1 MPNRWPRWPTGC
13 CMSRTENWSPTAA
26 SRQRTTSPPVMSK
39 KRCRLKDEA
48 AMLTIGK
55 VAERA
60 QVTADSIRFYEREG
74 LIRPAGKSESGYR
87 LYTEEAIRRIEFIK
101 QAQECGF
108 SLADIRELLELRRPD
123 SACCDDIYRVSVEKK
138 LQLEHKIKALTAMS
152 QALTRLIDM
161 CSRDRKSL
169 DECPILGALEAGGG

>member
-1 MPNRWPRWPTGC
+1 
-13 CMSRTENWSPTAA
+13 
-26 SRQRTTSPPVMSK
+26 
-39 KRCRLKDEA
+39 
-48 AMLTIGK
+48 MLTIGK

-108 SLADIRELLELRRPD
+108 SLADIRELLELRSTD

-138 LQLEHKIKALTAMS
+138 LQLEQKIKALNAMS

-161 CSRDRKSL
+161 CSHDRKSL
-169 DECPILGALEAGGG
+169 DECPILGALEAGPAKQPGKSPTIRSTRKSK

>member
-1 MPNRWPRWPTGC
+1 
-13 CMSRTENWSPTAA
+13 
-26 SRQRTTSPPVMSK
+26 
-39 KRCRLKDEA
+39 
-48 AMLTIGK
+48 MLTIGK
-55 VAERA
+55 VAQRA

-108 SLADIRELLELRRPD
+108 SLADIRELLELRSTD

-169 DECPILGALEAGGG
+169 DECPILGALEAGVAKQGGKAPKAQLKMGAKSK

>member
-1 MPNRWPRWPTGC
+1 
-13 CMSRTENWSPTAA
+13 
-26 SRQRTTSPPVMSK
+26 
-39 KRCRLKDEA
+39 
-48 AMLTIGK
+48 MLTIGK

-108 SLADIRELLELRRPD
+108 SLADIRELLELRSTD

-138 LQLEHKIKALTAMS
+138 LQLERKIKALAVMS
-152 QALTRLIDM
+152 QALTRLIDL
-161 CSRDRKSL
+161 CSHDRKSL
-169 DECPILGALEAGGG
+169 DECPILGALETGLAKQPGKSPKIQSTGRSK

>member
-1 MPNRWPRWPTGC
+1 
-13 CMSRTENWSPTAA
+13 
-26 SRQRTTSPPVMSK
+26 
-39 KRCRLKDEA
+39 
-48 AMLTIGK
+48 MLTIGK

-101 QAQECGF
+101 QAQDCGF
-108 SLADIRELLELRRPD
+108 SLADIRELLELRSTD

-138 LQLEHKIKALTAMS
+138 LQLEHKIKTLNAMS

-161 CSRDRKSL
+161 CSHDRKSL
-169 DECPILGALEAGGG
+169 DECPILGALEAGLAKRPGKSPKIQSTGRSK

>member
-1 MPNRWPRWPTGC
+1 
-13 CMSRTENWSPTAA
+13 
-26 SRQRTTSPPVMSK
+26 
-39 KRCRLKDEA
+39 
-48 AMLTIGK
+48 MLTIGK
-55 VAERA
+55 VAESA

-87 LYTEEAIRRIEFIK
+87 LYTEEAIRRIGFIK

-108 SLADIRELLELRRPD
+108 SLADIRELLELRSTD

-138 LQLEHKIKALTAMS
+138 LQLERKIKALTVMS

-161 CSRDRKSL
+161 CSHDRKSL
-169 DECPILGALEAGGG
+169 DECPILGALEAGLAKQPGKSPKIQSTARSK

>member
-1 MPNRWPRWPTGC
+1 
-13 CMSRTENWSPTAA
+13 
-26 SRQRTTSPPVMSK
+26 
-39 KRCRLKDEA
+39 
-48 AMLTIGK
+48 MLTIGK

-60 QVTADSIRFYEREG
+60 QVSADSIRFYEREG
-74 LIRPAGKSESGYR
+74 LIRPARKSESGYR
-87 LYTEEAIRRIEFIK
+87 LYTEEAIRRIAFIK

-108 SLADIRELLELRRPD
+108 SLAEIRELLELRSTD
-123 SACCDDIYRVSVEKK
+123 TACCDDIYRVSVQKK

-169 DECPILGALEAGGG
+169 DECPILGALEAGAAKQGVKAPKAQLKMGAKSK

>member
-1 MPNRWPRWPTGC
+1 
-13 CMSRTENWSPTAA
+13 
-26 SRQRTTSPPVMSK
+26 
-39 KRCRLKDEA
+39 
-48 AMLTIGK
+48 MLTIGK

-101 QAQECGF
+101 QAQECGC
-108 SLADIRELLELRRPD
+108 SLADVRGLLDLRSTD

-138 LQLEHKIKALTAMS
+138 LQLERKIKALAVMS
-152 QALTRLIDM
+152 QALTRLIDL
-161 CSRDRKSL
+161 CSHDRKSL
-169 DECPILGALEAGGG
+169 DECPILGALEAGLAKRPGKSPKIQSTGRSK